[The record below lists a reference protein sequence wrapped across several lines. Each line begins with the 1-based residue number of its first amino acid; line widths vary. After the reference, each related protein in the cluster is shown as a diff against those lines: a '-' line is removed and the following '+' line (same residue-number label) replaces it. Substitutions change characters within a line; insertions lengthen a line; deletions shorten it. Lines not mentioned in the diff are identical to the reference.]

1 MRRSDGNLGDSRNYR
16 IQVSDFGPIRRAD
29 VEFRP
34 LTVFLGPSNTGKSYF
49 ATLSYAVHRC
59 FAATGNPYWHLF
71 GRRAGTGASEH
82 DWDEETVTDLE
93 SWLSALAE
101 DREHPRLSKRVI
113 EMVRIEIEKA
123 DRVASSLR
131 GEIIRSFGSDGT
143 RELIRQPGTGRAK
156 IGLTSN
162 GSSDLGG
169 LSYRVRMVGDEVE
182 IEGEILGA
190 SYPLPCGAS
199 PILSSLRMRD
209 MGLEFLR
216 HAELEESGSAGSRR
230 GRAAIARHVLEWLV
244 ESVRQGLVAPLAQRA
259 HYLPADRAGIMHSH
273 KLVVSALVQSA
284 ASARLRRAPE
294 VPKLPG
300 VVTDFL
306 EGLIRMENRSGSGRV
321 RGIGSGVASQF
332 ERNILGGTVRV
343 HWSET
348 NYPQFF
354 YRPEGWTSDLVLMR
368 SSSTVSELAPLV
380 LYLRHVVRSGDVL
393 IIEEP
398 ESHLHPAEQVEVINL
413 LAKVVSAGIRVV
425 VTTHSEWVLNGL
437 ANIVQASRISGKCSA
452 ADVGAPALSKQ
463 DVGAWRFS
471 SDIASKGVVVEEV
484 SIDGDGMYPLG
495 FDEVATDLHNRW
507 AEIESS
513 AGEST

>member
-16 IQVSDFGPIRRAD
+16 IQVSDFGLIRHAD

-59 FAATGNPYWHLF
+59 FAATGDPYWHLF
-71 GRRAGTGASEH
+71 GRRAGTVAQER
-82 DWDEETVTDLE
+82 DWGVEAVTELE
-93 SWLSALAE
+93 SWLSAMVE
-101 DREHPRLSKRVI
+101 DREPPRLSKRVI
-113 EMVRIEIEKA
+113 EMVRLEIEKA
-123 DRVASSLR
+123 DSVASSLQE
-131 GEIIRSFGSDGT
+131 EIIRSFGVDGT
-143 RELIRQPGTGRAK
+143 RELIRHPGTGRAK
-156 IGLTSN
+156 VGLLSN
-162 GSSDLGG
+162 GSSDQGG
-169 LSYRVRMVGDEVE
+169 LSYRARMAGDQVE
-182 IEGEILGA
+182 IEGEILG
-190 SYPLPCGAS
+190 SSDPLAGGAS
-199 PILSSLRMRD
+199 PVLSSLRMRD
-209 MGLEFLR
+209 MGLELLPY
-216 HAELEESGSAGSRR
+216 AELEESGSADSRR
-230 GRAAIARHVLEWLV
+230 GRTAIASQVLGWLV
-244 ESVRQGLVAPLAQRA
+244 ESGRQGLVAPLARRA
-259 HYLPADRAGIMHSH
+259 HYVPADRAGIMHSH
-273 KLVVSALVQSA
+273 KLVVSALVQRA
-284 ASARLRRAPE
+284 ASAGLRRAPE

-300 VVTDFL
+300 VLTDFI
-306 EGLIRMENRSGSGRV
+306 EGLIRMGDHSGSGRV

-343 HWSET
+343 DWSET

-380 LYLRHVVRSGDVL
+380 LYLRYVVRSGDVL

-437 ANIVQASRISGKCSA
+437 ANIEQASRICGEGSA
-452 ADVGAPALSKQ
+452 PDVGAPALPKQ

-471 SDIASKGVVVEEV
+471 SDSTSKGVVVEEV
-484 SIDGDGMYPLG
+484 RIDGDGMYPSG
-495 FDEVATDLHNRW
+495 FDEVATSLHNRW

-513 AGEST
+513 AGESM